1 MKKTLRAAGSLLAI
15 GALLTNCQQ
24 ATTTATTT
32 PETQTA
38 ETVQQAEE
46 QPAVKTYTIEEFMA
60 TTSIR
65 GNAIS
70 PDNSKVLYS
79 SNETGIYNAFEV
91 PVQGGTPKQLTSS
104 KDNSVFVISY
114 FPEDE
119 RILYASDQGGNEITH
134 LYVRNQDGTSRDLT
148 PDAKAKSEF
157 ADWSH
162 DKKSFFY
169 ISNKRDPKLFD
180 LYEMDLKTLQPR
192 LVFKNDQALDVS
204 AISRDKR
211 YIGLVK
217 SITTNKSDMYLY
229 DTKTKKLKQLSKGQ
243 GEVKYAPETFT
254 PDGKKLY
261 FLTDEG
267 REYMAVKS
275 YDLATGKTEEV
286 EQADW
291 DIMYT
296 YFSRNGKYRVT
307 GINNDARSEI
317 KMYEVATGQPVQ
329 LPAMPAGDITG
340 IRISDDESV
349 MVFTVNSS
357 KSPNNLF
364 SYTFDNQQPK
374 QLTNTMNPNIDQDD
388 LVEGEVVRYKSFDG
402 MEIPALLYKP
412 KGIKEG
418 EKRPAVLWIHGG
430 PGGQT
435 RLTYSPLMQ
444 YVINHGY
451 VLLAVNNRGSSGY
464 GKTFFAADDQKH
476 GDADLKDCIEAKSFL
491 ASTGYVDE
499 NKIGIMGG
507 SYGGYMV
514 LAGLAFAPEEFAV
527 GVDIFGVA
535 NWLRTLQ
542 SIPPWWE
549 SFRVALY
556 KEMGN
561 PKTDSAALYNKSPLF
576 FAHQIKRPL
585 IVLQGANDPRV
596 LKVESDEIV
605 AAVKK
610 NNVPVEY
617 VVFPD
622 EGHGFVKKENEIKG
636 YRAILTFLDTHLKG
650 APGGQSGSSG
660 Q

>member
-1 MKKTLRAAGSLLAI
+1 MKKVFQAAALAALLAS
-15 GALLTNCQQ
+15 CQSPGYEQ
-24 ATTTATTT
+24 G
-32 PETQTA
+32 QTA
-38 ETVQQAEE
+38 ETATAEAVA
-46 QPAVKTYTIEEFMA
+46 PVKTYSIEEFMEI
-60 TTSIR
+60 TSIR
-65 GNAIS
+65 GNSIS
-70 PDNSKVLYS
+70 PDNSKILFS

-91 PVQGGTPKQLTSS
+91 PTSGGDPKQLTDS

-114 FPEDE
+114 FPADE

-134 LYVRNQDGTSRDLT
+134 LYMRNLDGTSRDLT
-148 PDAKAKSEF
+148 PDAKAKAGF
-157 ADWSH
+157 AGWSH
-162 DKKSFFY
+162 DKQSFFY
-169 ISNKRDPKLFD
+169 TSNKRDARLFD
-180 LYEMDLKTLQPR
+180 LYEMDLKSFTPK
-192 LVFKNDQALDVS
+192 LVYRNDQALDVA

-211 YIGLVK
+211 YLGLVK

-229 DTKTKKLKQLSKGQ
+229 DTQTKQLKQLTKGQ
-243 GEVKYAPETFT
+243 GDVKYAPETFT
-254 PDGKKLY
+254 PDSRKMY

-267 REYMAVKS
+267 REYQALKS
-275 YDLATGKTEEV
+275 YDLATGKTEDV

-291 DIMYT
+291 DIMYS

-307 GINNDARSEI
+307 GINRDARTEI
-317 KMYEVATGQPVQ
+317 KIYEVASGQPVE

-340 IRISDDESV
+340 VRFSDDESL
-349 MVFTVNSS
+349 MSFFVNSS
-357 KSPNNLF
+357 KSPSNLF
-364 SYTFDNQQPK
+364 VYRFDGNAPT
-374 QLTNTMNPNIDQDD
+374 QLTNTMNPNIDTDD
-388 LVEGEVVRYKSFDG
+388 LVEGQVIRYTSYDG

-412 KGIKEG
+412 KGIREG

-435 RLTYSPLMQ
+435 RLNYSPLMQ
-444 YVINHGY
+444 YIVNHGY

-476 GDADLKDCIEAKSFL
+476 GDADLKDCIESKKFL
-491 ASTGYVDE
+491 AATGYVDE
-499 NKIGIMGG
+499 DKIGIMGG

-514 LAGLAFAPEEFAV
+514 LAGLAFAPDEFAV
-527 GVDIFGVA
+527 GVNIFGVS

-549 SFRVALY
+549 SFREALY

-576 FAHQIKRPL
+576 FAHQIKKPL

-596 LKVESDEIV
+596 LQVESDEIV
-605 AAVKK
+605 EAVKK

-617 VVFPD
+617 IVFPD

-636 YRAILTFLDTHLKG
+636 YRAILTFLDTYLKG
-650 APGGQSGSSG
+650 EAADQAGSSG